1 MKLRISWQV
10 FFWVGYWLA
19 IAYTNSRYD
28 GHFSKYVL
36 SQGAMMPVQI
46 AAAMAGWKWV
56 IQYSQRKKWMVFGGL
71 VLFALVAGFINRS
84 IKFCWTVPQFFP
96 DSTIELWGWRYLYD
110 FFDVLLA
117 MSLYLT
123 AQLFLQHQI
132 NLRLTAQLR
141 AEKTSAELHAL
152 KNQVRPH
159 FLLNTIN
166 NIYALARKQSPQTS
180 VAALRLA
187 NLLRFVLYE
196 SEKQEVPLESELKI
210 VNDYID
216 LEKLRFDEDRLKVSV
231 FIDCEHLGFQI
242 PPLLLLPLVENAFKH
257 GAGEQRDG
265 AFIAITLI
273 QKGNQLE
280 FRVKNS
286 LPENYQSGQDGIG
299 LSNLQRQL
307 ELLFPGKSGLEI
319 VQTEEDFEAF
329 LWIKNH
335 I

>member
-1 MKLRISWQV
+1 
-10 FFWVGYWLA
+10 
-19 IAYTNSRYD
+19 
-28 GHFSKYVL
+28 
-36 SQGAMMPVQI
+36 
-46 AAAMAGWKWV
+46 
-56 IQYSQRKKWMVFGGL
+56 
-71 VLFALVAGFINRS
+71 
-84 IKFCWTVPQFFP
+84 
-96 DSTIELWGWRYLYD
+96 
-110 FFDVLLA
+110 
-117 MSLYLT
+117 
-123 AQLFLQHQI
+123 
-132 NLRLTAQLR
+132 
-141 AEKTSAELHAL
+141 
-152 KNQVRPH
+152 
-159 FLLNTIN
+159 
-166 NIYALARKQSPQTS
+166 
-180 VAALRLA
+180 LRLA